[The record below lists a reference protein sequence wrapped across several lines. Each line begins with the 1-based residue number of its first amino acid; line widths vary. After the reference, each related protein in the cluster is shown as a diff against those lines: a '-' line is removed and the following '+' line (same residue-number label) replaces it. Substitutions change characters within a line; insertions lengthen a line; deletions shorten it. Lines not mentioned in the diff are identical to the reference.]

1 MLRLIWEL
9 FKTGLFAIGGGMATI
24 PFLQEMSKHFGW
36 FSQEDLLDMIAVS
49 ESTPGAIGINI
60 STFAGYKSYGVFGAI
75 LATIALITGPIII
88 TLIIARMMAKFKSS
102 KLVHDM
108 FETIRPATAGLIL
121 GAMSSVI
128 ILTLFNVP
136 LFEQTGNLG
145 DLIRMVPFVLF
156 AIYLFVLIK
165 FKKVHPLAIIG
176 ISAVIGVVFSL

>member
-1 MLRLIWEL
+1 
-9 FKTGLFAIGGGMATI
+9 
-24 PFLQEMSKHFGW
+24 
-36 FSQEDLLDMIAVS
+36 
-49 ESTPGAIGINI
+49 
-60 STFAGYKSYGVFGAI
+60 
-75 LATIALITGPIII
+75 
-88 TLIIARMMAKFKSS
+88 
-102 KLVHDM
+102 
-108 FETIRPATAGLIL
+108 
-121 GAMSSVI
+121 MSSVI